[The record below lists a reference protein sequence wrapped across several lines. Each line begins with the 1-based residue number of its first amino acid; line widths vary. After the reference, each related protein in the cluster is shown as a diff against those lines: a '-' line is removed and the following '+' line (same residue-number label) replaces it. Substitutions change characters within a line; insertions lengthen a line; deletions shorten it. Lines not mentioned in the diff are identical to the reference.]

1 MHLPLTYSVLFAVAA
16 GLLVLRWRW
25 PTMSSGTRAALL
37 GAAMTAIALR
47 LLSIV
52 LHLSPASF
60 RIDALLSWM
69 CIVGYGLLLVRF
81 SLLQPRWLTA
91 LVSLVLAVPLG
102 FASLVLPLTELFDA
116 TPPAVVQIG
125 NGLYSERRLILTRPV
140 SVNSVNF
147 DIYSRPAWAP
157 FLRRQRETARLFDTQ
172 CNTAAT
178 YAVLLPGN
186 RAVRVTCPDWP
197 GRSPHLDYSAVVP
210 LR

>member
-1 MHLPLTYSVLFAVAA
+1 MHLPLTYSVLLAVAA

-25 PTMSSGTRAALL
+25 PTLCSGFRGVLL
-37 GAAMTAIALR
+37 GTATTAIALR

-60 RIDALLSWM
+60 RIDALFSWM

-91 LVSLVLAVPLG
+91 LVSLVLAVPVG
-102 FASLVLPLTELFDA
+102 FASLVLPLTEIFDV
-116 TPPAVVQIG
+116 TPPAVTQIG
-125 NGLYSERRLILTRPV
+125 HGLYSERRLLLTEPV
-140 SVNSVNF
+140 SVNSVEF

-157 FLRRQRETARLFDTQ
+157 FLRRQRVTARLFDTQ
-172 CNTAAT
+172 CNTEAT

-197 GRSPHLDYSAVVP
+197 GRTLNLDYSAVVP

>member
-1 MHLPLTYSVLFAVAA
+1 MHLPLTYSVLLAVAA
-16 GLLVLRWRW
+16 ALLVLRRRW
-25 PTMSSGTRAALL
+25 LTLSPVVRGVLL
-37 GAAMTAIALR
+37 GTAITAIALR

-52 LHLSPASF
+52 LRLSPAYF

-69 CIVGYGLLLVRF
+69 CIVGYGVLLARF

-91 LVSLVLAVPLG
+91 LVSLVLAVPVG
-102 FASLVLPLTELFDA
+102 FASLVLPLTELFDVA
-116 TPPAVVQIG
+116 PPAVTQMG
-125 NGLYSERRLILTRPV
+125 YGLYSERRLLLTSPV
-140 SVNSVNF
+140 SVNSVEF

-178 YAVLLPGN
+178 YAVLLPGHQ
-186 RAVRVTCPDWP
+186 AVRVTCPDWP
-197 GRSPHLDYSAVVP
+197 GRTPALDYSAVVP